1 MTKELELDF
10 NRPETTFHNSVPLE
24 ESALPEARE
33 KALHQK
39 EIILDFFR
47 QRFSM
52 SFTPVEVLEF
62 FERTA
67 DERILITS
75 VRRSISDLTKE
86 GRLIK
91 CQWSES
97 RPGAYGKL
105 NRTWRYTRNFI
116 NPLNP
121 QK

>member
-1 MTKELELDF
+1 MFGEQRELE
-10 NRPETTFHNSVPLE
+10 FHNTVPLE

-33 KALHQK
+33 KASVQK
-39 EIILDFFR
+39 GMVLDFFR
-47 QRFSM
+47 RRFSM
-52 SFTPVEVLEF
+52 SFTPVNVHEALES
-62 FERTA
+62 
-67 DERILITS
+67 DGSLILLTS

-97 RPGAYGKL
+97 KPGAYGKL
-105 NRTWRYTRNFI
+105 NRTWRYNKEFI
-116 NPLNP
+116 NRLNP